1 MHFTSRLNPVIP
13 AILFI
18 TKRLYTIIFAAI
30 AAILLTVVACDKE
43 DPEFSIPVTGV
54 IVSPESLE
62 LMVDEFS
69 ELKVTLTP
77 ANPTDRRYSFSSSDE
92 SVATVTPNGNVG
104 GVSAGE
110 AVITVTTMDGN
121 HQARCTVKVSDYP
134 QPEAVDMGLSVKWGS
149 FNIGASKPEEY
160 GKLYQWGAVNEVTKG
175 NYLDWPYKA
184 EPNGYYSRFSKY
196 VPSDMSKYWLSPSS
210 TVPDNKT
217 VLDPEDDVAH
227 VKLGGKWRM
236 PTVEECRELVD
247 NCTGRGAT
255 IDGIVGCVLTSRKNG
270 NTIFLPLAGHF
281 YEGSDTGR
289 NWVGISGEY
298 WSSSLLMP
306 FSTPSDAYSLVV
318 YESGGTEVSYERRSR
333 GYSVRPVCE

>member
-1 MHFTSRLNPVIP
+1 MKNLTFTHLS
-13 AILFI
+13 AILF
-18 TKRLYTIIFAAI
+18 TMALSVLFN
-30 AAILLTVVACDKE
+30 ACSKE
-43 DPEFSIPVTGV
+43 DSQPGVPVTGV
-54 IVSPESLE
+54 SVSPESLE
-62 LMVDEFS
+62 LLVDEFS
-69 ELKVTLTP
+69 ELRVTLTP
-77 ANPTDRRYSFSSSDE
+77 LNATDKRYSFRSSDE
-92 SVATVTPNGNVG
+92 SVAIVSPSGNVG

-110 AVITVTTMDGN
+110 AVITVTTLDGN
-121 HQARCTVKVSDYP
+121 HEARCTVKVSDYP

-160 GKLYQWGAVNEVTKG
+160 GKLYQWGGINEVTKA
-175 NYLDWPYKA
+175 NYLDWPYMT
-184 EPNGYYSRFSKY
+184 EPKGGASKYSKY

-217 VLDPEDDVAH
+217 VLDPQDDVAH

-247 NCTGRGAT
+247 NCTPSAAT
-255 IDGIVGCVLTSRKNG
+255 MNGVAGVELTSRMNG

-298 WSSSLLMP
+298 WSSTLSMP
-306 FSTPSDAYSLVV
+306 SSTPSDAYSLVV
-318 YESGGTEVSYERRSR
+318 GDDGGAEVFGGERSH
-333 GYSVRPVCE
+333 GYSVRPVCD

>member
-54 IVSPESLE
+54 SVSPESLE

-184 EPNGYYSRFSKY
+184 EPNGYYRRYSKY
-196 VPSDMSKYWLSPSS
+196 IPSSMPKYWMSPSS

-217 VLDPEDDVAH
+217 VLDPKDDVAH
-227 VKLGGKWRM
+227 VKLGDKWRM
-236 PTVEECRELVD
+236 PTVEECEELVD
-247 NCTGRGAT
+247 NCTPSAAT
-255 IDGIVGCVLTSRKNG
+255 MNGVAGVELTSRMNG
-270 NTIFLPLAGHF
+270 NTIFLPLAGMF

-289 NWVGISGEY
+289 VYIDSNGYY
-298 WSSSLLMP
+298 WSSTLEV
-306 FSTPSDAYSLVV
+306 FSTPNSAYTFNV
-318 YESGGTEVSYERRSR
+318 YQSGKAGVSSGERSH
-333 GYSVRPVCE
+333 GCSVRPVCE

>member
-18 TKRLYTIIFAAI
+18 TKRLYTIIFAAV

-54 IVSPESLE
+54 SVTPESLE

-77 ANPTDRRYSFSSSDE
+77 LNATDKRYSFSSSDE

-149 FNIGASKPEEY
+149 FNVGASKPEEY

-175 NYLDWPYKA
+175 NYLNWPYMT
-184 EPNGYYSRFSKY
+184 EPKGAASKYCKY

-247 NCTGRGAT
+247 NCTPRAT
-255 IDGIVGCVLTSRKNG
+255 TMNGVAGVELTSRMNG

-289 NWVGISGEY
+289 NWVDSRGEY

-318 YESGGTEVSYERRSR
+318 GDDGGAIVLYEQRSR
-333 GYSVRPVCE
+333 GYSVRPVGE